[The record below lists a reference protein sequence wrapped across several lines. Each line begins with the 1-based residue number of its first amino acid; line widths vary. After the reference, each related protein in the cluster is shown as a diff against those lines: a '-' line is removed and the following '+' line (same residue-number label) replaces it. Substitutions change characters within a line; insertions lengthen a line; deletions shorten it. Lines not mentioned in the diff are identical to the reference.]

1 MQPRT
6 LGQNN
11 AMWGLALQLSKLVG
25 EGEGESRMRDIIEEL
40 TGQRSTRR
48 LTYAQAEEVKRRLT
62 KDIAVIARHKGRQEA
77 APGDLPTPVQLET
90 IEAIRATLQISL
102 AGLKSISKKACGCVW
117 PQTREEAGKL
127 HEALTAIWNRDAR
140 KGGPALMNRVAALQ
154 GREGLDEWK
163 RKFLADLAHRVT
175 AVKRI
180 PPGAF
185 LKLAEIE
192 EQINRKTEDQK

>member
-1 MQPRT
+1 
-6 LGQNN
+6 
-11 AMWGLALQLSKLVG
+11 
-25 EGEGESRMRDIIEEL
+25 
-40 TGQRSTRR
+40 
-48 LTYAQAEEVKRRLT
+48 
-62 KDIAVIARHKGRQEA
+62 
-77 APGDLPTPVQLET
+77 
-90 IEAIRATLQISL
+90 
-102 AGLKSISKKACGCVW
+102 
-117 PQTREEAGKL
+117 
-127 HEALTAIWNRDAR
+127 
-140 KGGPALMNRVAALQ
+140 MNRVAALQ